1 SAKWIANE
9 NAIIFNANG
18 GTGTMPNMTIATDS
32 QAELTSNAFTKTGYT
47 FIGWATSASGSV
59 LYADEASYTMG
70 TNSSYTLYAVW
81 EANQNTL
88 VFNANGG
95 SGTMQNMTIATDS
108 IVNLTANVF
117 TKPGYTFKGWSTIE
131 DGDAEYV
138 DGADYVMGTN
148 GSYTL
153 YAVWE
158 TVSFDIIYKLN
169 GGTNGANPNKYT
181 VEQKITLKS
190 PTRAGYTFGGWY
202 TESSF
207 VNRVTS
213 IVKGTIGAKTLY
225 ARWIPKNNT
234 LVFDANGGKGTM
246 QNMVISTDAS
256 ENLIS
261 NAFTKDGYTFKGWA
275 TTPSGSVAYS
285 NATSYTM
292 GTNDSYTLYAVWEAN
307 KNTLIFDANGGSGT
321 MQNMIISTDSSE
333 NLISNSY
340 VKVGYEFIGWST
352 SQTGDVMY
360 LDNSCY
366 TMGPNSTYTLYARWI
381 PLKYGIVYNLDG
393 GSNHSS
399 NLEIF
404 TIENLPFS
412 LEKATKSGYT
422 FSGWF
427 MDQEY
432 NLPITQI
439 TEPKNITIYAKFD
452 YGTEGLKYS
461 LSDFCASVIGYEG
474 TEKEVIIPN
483 TYNNKLVTKIEQGAF
498 SYCTSLTSVTIPDS
512 VTSIGEYAFSSCTRL
527 TSITIPNS
535 VTEIGAGAFRDCYSL
550 TEINFNATAMN
561 DLSSSNE
568 VFSYA
573 GQNGGG
579 IKVTIGKNVTKIPDY
594 LFYPSASNSYSP
606 KITSVIFEEGS
617 VCESIGESAFSGC
630 DSLTS
635 ITIPDSVT
643 SIGNYA
649 FRNCTSL
656 TSVTIG
662 ESVTSI
668 GYSAFYGC
676 TALTS
681 ITIPDSVTTI
691 ELFAFDDCDSLTTIN
706 CEAESQPSGW
716 SSDWKYGC
724 SATVKWGYTEE

>member
-1 SAKWIANE
+1 MKRNLSAFLCLFISILCIFALSSCDEEEIVSSDNSSGITESAEESASSDDSSNITESTEESSTIETESESETESKITSKVTFDSNGGSLVEEQVVENNSRITLPKSPTKEGYTFDGWYVGDEKWSFIRDLVLGDITLSAKWIANE

-381 PLKYGIVYNLDG
+381 PLKYGID
-393 GSNHSS
+393 
-399 NLEIF
+399 
-404 TIENLPFS
+404 TIS
-412 LEKATKSGYT
+412 TG
-422 FSGWF
+422 
-427 MDQEY
+427 
-432 NLPITQI
+432 
-439 TEPKNITIYAKFD
+439 
-452 YGTEGLKYS
+452 
-461 LSDFCASVIGYEG
+461 
-474 TEKEVIIPN
+474 EVIIRQ
-483 TYNNKLVTKIEQGAF
+483 T
-498 SYCTSLTSVTIPDS
+498 
-512 VTSIGEYAFSSCTRL
+512 
-527 TSITIPNS
+527 
-535 VTEIGAGAFRDCYSL
+535 
-550 TEINFNATAMN
+550 
-561 DLSSSNE
+561 
-568 VFSYA
+568 
-573 GQNGGG
+573 
-579 IKVTIGKNVTKIPDY
+579 
-594 LFYPSASNSYSP
+594 
-606 KITSVIFEEGS
+606 
-617 VCESIGESAFSGC
+617 
-630 DSLTS
+630 
-635 ITIPDSVT
+635 
-643 SIGNYA
+643 
-649 FRNCTSL
+649 
-656 TSVTIG
+656 
-662 ESVTSI
+662 
-668 GYSAFYGC
+668 
-676 TALTS
+676 
-681 ITIPDSVTTI
+681 
-691 ELFAFDDCDSLTTIN
+691 
-706 CEAESQPSGW
+706 
-716 SSDWKYGC
+716 
-724 SATVKWGYTEE
+724 